1 MPQLAD
7 EVKAA
12 VASITTGGST
22 DADEAEAKLWTWLES
37 AASDS
42 ARVRENQ
49 AQMGRYKEW
58 LDIFYGE
65 HWPGTTPSFKPPIV
79 ANELRTLILSE
90 ASDLADSVPRIY
102 ITRDP
107 RKGGRDRDAE
117 RALHAVWAKND
128 VDLLITQASLWALL
142 VGTGFIEVW
151 WDVDAFAGLGDIR
164 VNVRDPRTVLPD
176 PDAVDDK
183 SWMFRILESTLD
195 LYEIRRLFPV
205 KGGQVKPEDRMSLK
219 DTSGSGHDTAG
230 NFMRMAS
237 PLYPGGE
244 GVNDPPL
251 IGYKKARARVLD
263 CILIDPTTETIYEEA
278 KSIEG
283 RVIKDEK
290 GNVTMKQKIVKKYPH
305 GRRIVGANGVILY
318 DGPNPNPRG
327 YSSELD
333 AGLVRVILEPTLD
346 RFWGSGFVHQTA
358 QLQLAADKL
367 LSALVENAIR
377 LNNGMV
383 ISTGNTGLDME
394 TFASIPGQLVQ
405 INPGSQLDIK
415 YPSPMPADMVQAPWR
430 MLDLQRRILGFQDA
444 RVGMPSRGNVSA
456 DLTET
461 EISQGQ
467 STTRLRARMLQAVIQ
482 RIAEMIFSRMC
493 ANYTTPRVIP
503 AVDGEEFNPVEWK
516 PVDNPEKYAIYV
528 DPASINIM
536 SKTLLKRLGTMLFK
550 LGAIDRKSLL
560 ETLGWPAW
568 SEVAKRLDDADKA
581 RVMAEAMGEDVKKK
595 K

>member
-1 MPQLAD
+1 MDSIIEA
-7 EVKAA
+7 KAV
-12 VASITTGGST
+12 VAALTTGDDSKQ
-22 DADEAEAKLWTWLES
+22 AALWNWLES

-42 ARVRENQ
+42 GRVRESQ
-49 AQMGRYKEW
+49 AQMTRYREW

-65 HWPGTTPSFKPPIV
+65 HWPTSTPSFRPPIV
-79 ANELRTLILSE
+79 ANELRTLILAE
-90 ASDLADSVPRIY
+90 ASDLADSVPRVY

-107 RKGGRDRDAE
+107 RKGGRDREAE
-117 RALHAVWAKND
+117 RALHAVWRKNN
-128 VDLLITQASLWALL
+128 VDMVLTYAAMWALL

-151 WDVDAFAGLGDIR
+151 WDVDAFAGLGEIR
-164 VNVRDPRTVLPD
+164 VNERDPRSVLPD
-176 PDAVDDK
+176 PDAKNDED
-183 SWMFRILESTLD
+183 WMFRILETTLD

-205 KGGQVKPEDRMSLK
+205 KGALVKPEDRMSIK
-219 DTSGSGHDTAG
+219 AGADSGHDAAG
-230 NFMRMAS
+230 KFMKFAS
-237 PLYPGGE
+237 PLYPGGD
-244 GVNDPPL
+244 GINDPPL

-263 CILIDPTTETIYEEA
+263 CILLDPTTETTYEES
-278 KSIEG
+278 KDVSG
-283 RVIKDEK
+283 KPIKDAQ
-290 GNVTMKQKIVKKYPH
+290 GNPILQQKVKAKYPN
-305 GRRIVGANGVILY
+305 GRRIVGSNGIILY
-318 DGPNPNPRG
+318 DGPNPNPKG
-327 YSSELD
+327 YTTKLD
-333 AGLVRVILEPTLD
+333 TGIVRVVLEPTLD

-383 ISTGNTGLDME
+383 VSTGNTGLDME

-405 INPGSQLDIK
+405 INPGSQLEVK
-415 YPSPMPADMVQAPWR
+415 YPQPMPPDMTQAPWR

-467 STTRLRARMLQAVIQ
+467 STTRLRARMLHSVVQ
-482 RIAEMIFSRMC
+482 RVAEMIFSRMC
-493 ANYTTPRVIP
+493 MNYTTERVIP
-503 AVDGEEFNPVEWK
+503 AVDGEEFNPVTWR
-516 PVDNPEKYAIYV
+516 PVDRPEKYAIYV
-528 DPASINIM
+528 DPASMTIM

-568 SEVAKRLDDADKA
+568 SEVSQRLDDKEKA
-581 RVMAEAMGEDVKKK
+581 QIMAQAMSKKK
-595 K
+595 

>member
-1 MPQLAD
+1 MMDSIIEA
-7 EVKAA
+7 KAA
-12 VASITTGGST
+12 VKAVLSDGDNDSK
-22 DADEAEAKLWTWLES
+22 EAALWNWLEM
-37 AASDS
+37 AANDS
-42 ARVRENQ
+42 GRVREGQ
-49 AQMGRYKEW
+49 AQMTRYKEW
-58 LDIFYGE
+58 LDLFYGE
-65 HWPGTTPSFKPPIV
+65 HWPTSTPSFRPPIV
-79 ANELRTLILSE
+79 ANELRTLILAE
-90 ASDLADSVPRIY
+90 ASDLADSVPRVY

-117 RALHAVWAKND
+117 RALHAVWARNN
-128 VDLLITQASLWALL
+128 VDMVLTNAAMWALL

-151 WDVDAFAGLGDIR
+151 WDVDAFAGLGEIR
-164 VNVRDPRTVLPD
+164 VNERDPRSVLPD
-176 PDAVDDK
+176 PDAKDDEN
-183 SWMFRILESTLD
+183 WMFRILETTLD

-205 KGGQVKPEDRMSLK
+205 KGGKVKPEDRMSLK
-219 DTSGSGHDTAG
+219 DTASSGHAEAG

-244 GVNDPPL
+244 GINDPPL

-263 CILIDPTTETIYEEA
+263 CILLDPTTETTVEEA
-278 KSIEG
+278 RSVDGKM
-283 RVIKDEK
+283 IKDEK
-290 GNVTMKQKIVKKYPH
+290 GNPILQQKVKAKYPN

-318 DGPNPNPRG
+318 DGPNPNPKG
-327 YSSELD
+327 YSSHLD
-333 AGLVRVILEPTLD
+333 TGIVRVVLEPTLD

-383 ISTGNTGLDME
+383 VSTGNTGLDME

-405 INPGSQLDIK
+405 INPGSQLDVK
-415 YPSPMPADMVQAPWR
+415 YPQAMPTDMTQAPWK

-467 STTRLRARMLQAVIQ
+467 STTRLRARMLHGVVQKV
-482 RIAEMIFSRMC
+482 AEMIFARMC
-493 ANYTTPRVIP
+493 ANYTTPRIIP
-503 AVDGEEFNPVEWK
+503 AVDGEEFSPVEWK
-516 PVDNPEKYAIYV
+516 PVDNPDKYAIYV

-560 ETLGWPAW
+560 EALGWPAW
-568 SEVAKRLDDADKA
+568 SEVSKRLDDKEKA
-581 RVMAEAMGEDVKKK
+581 QIMAMAMGKNKK
-595 K
+595 